1 MKNSDYV
8 LRFEFLSGVSQANK
22 TNSYSSFFILHSSF
36 QRFSSYQM
44 KFLGVQSYEKRVV
57 SHCFFDFYLE
67 KRKKNLTF
75 APEIVK
81 RQAQML
87 ESVDKSVSN
96 TDAERRAGSTPAL
109 GT

>member
-1 MKNSDYV
+1 
-8 LRFEFLSGVSQANK
+8 
-22 TNSYSSFFILHSSF
+22 
-36 QRFSSYQM
+36 M

-81 RQAQML
+81 RPAQML

-109 GT
+109 GTESGFSSESPDFFFTSPRNLLVS